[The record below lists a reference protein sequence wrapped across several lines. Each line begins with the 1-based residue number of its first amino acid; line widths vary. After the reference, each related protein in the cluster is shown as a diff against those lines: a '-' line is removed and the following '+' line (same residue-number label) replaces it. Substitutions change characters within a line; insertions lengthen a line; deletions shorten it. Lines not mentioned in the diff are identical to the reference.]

1 MGRLKH
7 GEEEQKEGAANI
19 ANTPVSES
27 IYTKPC
33 VYTILVY

>member
-7 GEEEQKEGAANI
+7 GEEEQKEGAAHT

-33 VYTILVY
+33 VYRILVY